1 MTETDNPRI
10 HLGANG
16 GPPFAAPDDLVIDEI
31 NDLYDEAKNFADGE
45 PISSPEIAEAI
56 TKLYDSL
63 HDAGKRADEMRIAE
77 KKPHDD
83 AVQAVQDKWNPFVQP
98 KHGKVALGKEALGAL
113 LTPWRKKLADEA
125 AAKAAAAREEAAK
138 LAAEATAAIRASS
151 GNLAERERAE
161 ELLGTA
167 KEAIKFAGRQEKRA
181 TTGTGLRTVWVATM
195 TDPEA
200 AMDWAYGKNP
210 VAFAELAQSLADAEV
225 RLGVRAVP
233 GFEIRAEKRAA

>member
-1 MTETDNPRI
+1 METDNPRI

-16 GPPFAAPDDLVIDEI
+16 GPPLAAPDELVIAEI
-31 NDLYDEAKNFADGE
+31 NDLYEEAKNFADGE

-98 KHGKVALGKEALGAL
+98 KRGKVALGKEALGAL

-138 LAAEATAAIRASS
+138 LEAEATAAIRASS

-161 ELLGTA
+161 ELLDTA
-167 KEAIKFAGRQEKRA
+167 KEANKFAGRQERRA
-181 TTGTGLRTVWVATM
+181 TTGLGLRTVWVATM

-200 AMDWAYGKNP
+200 AMDWAYGKNQ

-225 RLGVRAVP
+225 RLGARAVP
-233 GFEIRAEKRAA
+233 GFEIKDEKRAA